1 MCGRAAQDGFI
12 VRWVR
17 LPWIVVA
24 ESHSS
29 RERRRRSPRGRWPE
43 LRVIA
48 IMVLAAIVGA
58 VAIVFALRPVPA
70 QAPFTPSAPPL
81 ALPAGGSLLATP
93 SGAHDVVAAVRIEA
107 PSGGINL
114 GLVEGDGVHVPIN
127 LAAHY
132 PGTAQPGSIGNA
144 VYYAH
149 AQPGMFQGL
158 YRLRRGDVVRVL
170 RQDGTDLVFHVT
182 AFKRVAFN
190 DRSVLLPTPFGELTL
205 LTCTSYDP
213 YTPRFIVIAT

>member
-1 MCGRAAQDGFI
+1 M
-12 VRWVR
+12 
-17 LPWIVVA
+17 
-24 ESHSS
+24 
-29 RERRRRSPRGRWPE
+29 
-43 LRVIA
+43 
-48 IMVLAAIVGA
+48 
-58 VAIVFALRPVPA
+58 VFALRPAPA
-70 QAPFTPSAPPL
+70 EAPFTPAPPL
-81 ALPAGGSLLATP
+81 ALPSGSPLSTFEATAGA
-93 SGAHDVVAAVRIEA
+93 VAPVRLEA

-114 GLVEGDGVHVPIN
+114 GLVEGDGVHVPLN

-132 PGTAQPGSIGNA
+132 PGTAEPGTTGNA

-158 YRLRRGDVVRVL
+158 YKLHLGDEVRVL
-170 RQDGTDLVFHVT
+170 HQDGTELVFHVT
-182 AFKRVAFN
+182 AFKKVAFN

>member
-1 MCGRAAQDGFI
+1 
-12 VRWVR
+12 
-17 LPWIVVA
+17 VA
-24 ESHSS
+24 ESKSS
-29 RERRRRSPRGRWPE
+29 RERRRRSPNGRRPE
-43 LRVIA
+43 RRVVA
-48 IMVLAAIVGA
+48 VMALAAMVGA
-58 VAIVFALRPVPA
+58 VAVVFALRPVPA
-70 QAPFTPSAPPL
+70 EAPFTPSAPPL
-81 ALPAGGSLLATP
+81 ALPLGGSLPPATP
-93 SGAHDVVAAVRIEA
+93 SGASEIAAVRIEA

-132 PGTAQPGSIGNA
+132 PGTAEPGSTGNA

-149 AQPGMFQGL
+149 AQPGMFLGL
-158 YRLRRGDVVRVL
+158 YRLRLGDAVRVV
-170 RQDGTDLVFHVT
+170 RQDGTALVFHVA
-182 AFKRVAFN
+182 AFKKVAFN